1 MRRKSRQKNKGEPKK
16 WSGVFYRRNII
27 VFLSTFALEGWLNGH
42 SLRVGSQSSTSL
54 SRVAWSILECARR
67 TSTFLSCAFREQ
79 EDDQAALPILLR
91 ARVPGAQDQ
100 CGCPSILFSSLR
112 GIRRDEY
119 EDFETL
125 CGVILHAM
133 FFPGRR
139 HRPLPRTEHFF
150 L

>member
-16 WSGVFYRRNII
+16 CSGVFYRRNII
-27 VFLSTFALEGWLNGH
+27 ALLSTFALEGWLNGH

-91 ARVPGAQDQ
+91 ARAPGAQDQ
-100 CGCPSILFSSLR
+100 CGCPSILFIVRVLR
-112 GIRRDEY
+112 ARR
-119 EDFETL
+119 
-125 CGVILHAM
+125 A
-133 FFPGRR
+133 PGRS
-139 HRPLPRTEHFF
+139 LPHTFNVSRLTSHAGLGATNTRT
-150 L
+150 LRRWSV